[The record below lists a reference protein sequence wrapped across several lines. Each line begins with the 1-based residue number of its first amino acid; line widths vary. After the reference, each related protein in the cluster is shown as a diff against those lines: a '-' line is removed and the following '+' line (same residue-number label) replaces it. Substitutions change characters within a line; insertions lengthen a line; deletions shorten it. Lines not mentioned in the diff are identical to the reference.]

1 MANEN
6 NSRTST
12 LGLFSTPKPQ
22 ASTHKTVSPMEIAG
36 YCHEGF
42 NDAEKI
48 KGPLE
53 KIIAMRPNPSNIE
66 ALKRA
71 DMMSGAFL
79 TAANNLKALE
89 NQDQLGHGQEESSS
103 SDLRFNP

>member
-6 NSRTST
+6 NSRAST
-12 LGLFSTPKPQ
+12 LGLFSPKPQ
-22 ASTHKTVSPMEIAG
+22 ASTHKMVSPTEIAG

-42 NDAEKI
+42 SDAEKI
-48 KGPLE
+48 KGPLG
-53 KIIAMRPNPSNIE
+53 KIIAMRPNSSNIE

-71 DMMSGAFL
+71 DMVSGAFL

-89 NQDQLGHGQEESSS
+89 KQDQLGHKEEEASS